1 MVQVAPNSIDDT
13 VDDVIYDCL
22 TPSAP
27 KSFFL
32 FAGAGSGKTRSLV
45 NVLTKFKLNHGNRFR
60 LLRKKVAI
68 ITYTNAAA
76 DEITHRLDHDDIFVV
91 STIHSFSWELVK
103 NFTHD
108 IRYWLKFNLSEEIK
122 ILEEEQSKSRNLNN
136 KTSIARALRIDSKKK
151 RLVHLDNVVR
161 FTYNPNGDNITK
173 DSINH
178 AEVIS
183 MTASFIQSK
192 PLMQDIL
199 TCKFPIIF
207 VDESQD
213 TKKELVD
220 ALFTLQH
227 AKRDCLT
234 LGLFGDTM
242 QRIYSDGKENL
253 GTELPADWLQPAKK
267 MNHRSSKRIINL
279 INDIRKNVDDQKQI
293 PRTEQRDGYVR
304 FFIAKRGSDKSAIE
318 ENVCSEMASVTAD
331 QLWTTDT
338 IDTKFLILEHH
349 MAANRLS
356 FMEFFEPLYRVDR
369 FKTGLI
375 DGSLSSIS
383 LFTKIILPLYDAHKR
398 GDQFSI
404 ARIVKANAPS
414 LTREALLAS
423 VNQVD
428 EIDMMGKKVR
438 NLLDLWE
445 GGRDPKLIEI
455 AKEVYNSSLF
465 QISDNL
471 SLVISKE
478 ARVNALAKEKLHDAA
493 DDEEEEVDDDLL
505 VALGNALQ
513 APFSCIINY
522 HKYISEKS
530 KFGTHQGV
538 KGLEYPRVMV
548 IIDDDEARGFMFSYD
563 KLFGTKDLS
572 ETDKKNLEDR
582 KESGI
587 DRTRR
592 LFYVACSR
600 AKESL
605 AIVAYSDNP
614 EMLKSN
620 ILKFGWFHAGE
631 VSVME

>member
-1 MVQVAPNSIDDT
+1 MIQVSPNSVDDT
-13 VDDVIYDCL
+13 VDEVIYDCL
-22 TPSAP
+22 TPTAP

-45 NVLTKFKLNHGNRFR
+45 NVLTKFKLNHGDKFR

-108 IRYWLKFNLSEEIK
+108 IRKWLESNLSSEIAT
-122 ILEEEQSKSRNLNN
+122 LEEEQSKSRNLNN
-136 KTSIARALRIDSKKK
+136 KTSVGRALRIASKKK
-151 RLVHLDNVVR
+151 RLGHLEKVSK

-173 DSINH
+173 DSVNH

-183 MTASFIQSK
+183 MTAAFILSK

-199 TCKFPIIF
+199 TSKFPVIF

-220 ALFTLQH
+220 ALFAVQQ
-227 AKRDCLT
+227 AKKDCLT

-253 GTELPADWLQPAKK
+253 GIGLPPDWLQPAKK
-267 MNHRSSKRIINL
+267 MNHRSCKRIVNL
-279 INDIRKNVDDQKQI
+279 INDIREGVDSQKQI
-293 PRTEQRDGYVR
+293 PRTEQNDGFVR
-304 FFIAKRGSDKSAIE
+304 FFIAKRGSNKSVTE
-318 ENVCSEMASVTAD
+318 ENVCTEMASATAD
-331 QLWTTDT
+331 QLWTADNTN
-338 IDTKFLILEHH
+338 TKFLILEHH

-356 FMEFFEPLYRVDR
+356 FMEFFEPLYRVDK

-383 LFTKIILPLYDAHKR
+383 LFTKIILPLYEAHNR

-414 LTREALLAS
+414 LTRESLSAS
-423 VNQVD
+423 ADQVD
-428 EIDMMGKKVR
+428 EIGTAAKKVR
-438 NLLDLWE
+438 RLLDLWE
-445 GGRDPKLIEI
+445 QGKDPKLIEI
-455 AKEVYNSSLF
+455 AREVYNSSLF
-465 QISDNL
+465 EISNNL
-471 SLVISKE
+471 ALVISKD
-478 ARVNALAKEKLHDAA
+478 ASLNALSDQKLLDQE
-493 DDEEEEVDDDLL
+493 DEEGVDDDLL
-505 VALGNALQ
+505 VQLENALQ
-513 APFSCIINY
+513 APFSCVVNY
-522 HKYISEKS
+522 QTYISEKS

-572 ETDKKNLEDR
+572 DTDKKNLEDR

-605 AIVAYSDNP
+605 AIVAYADKP
-614 EMLKSN
+614 EILKSN
-620 ILKFGWFHAGE
+620 ILKFGWFQEDE
-631 VSVME
+631 VTIMEN

>member
-1 MVQVAPNSIDDT
+1 MTQVSPNSIDDT

-22 TPSAP
+22 TPTAP

-45 NVLTKFKLNHGNRFR
+45 NVLTKFKLNHGDKFR

-108 IRYWLKFNLSEEIK
+108 IRKWLKSNLSSEITT
-122 ILEEEQSKSRNLNN
+122 LEEEQSKSRNLSN
-136 KTSIARALRIDSKKK
+136 KTSIARALRIESKKK
-151 RLVHLDNVVR
+151 RLAHLEKVIK

-178 AEVIS
+178 SEVIS

-199 TCKFPIIF
+199 TCKFPVIF

-220 ALFTLQH
+220 ALFALQH
-227 AKRDCLT
+227 AKKESIT

-253 GTELPADWLQPAKK
+253 GIGLPPDWRQPAKK

-279 INDIRKNVDDQKQI
+279 INDIREGVDDQKQI
-293 PRTEQRDGYVR
+293 PRAEQKDGFVR
-304 FFIAKRGSDKSAIE
+304 FFIAKRGSNKPVTE
-318 ENVCSEMASVTAD
+318 EKVCSEMAAITAD
-331 QLWTTDT
+331 PLWAADDT
-338 IDTKFLILEHH
+338 NTKFLILEHH

-383 LFTKIILPLYDAHKR
+383 LFTKIILPLYEAHKR
-398 GDQFSI
+398 GDRFSI
-404 ARIVKANAPS
+404 ARIMKSNAPS
-414 LTREALLAS
+414 LTREALFAS
-423 VNQVD
+423 ADQVA
-428 EIDMMGKKVR
+428 EIGMAGAKVR
-438 NLLDLWE
+438 RLLDLWE
-445 GGRDPKLIEI
+445 QGRDPKLIEI
-455 AKEVYNSSLF
+455 AREVHNSSLF
-465 QISDNL
+465 EISDNL
-471 SLVISKE
+471 ALVITKE
-478 ARVNALAKEKLHDAA
+478 AEVNALSDENLLDQ
-493 DDEEEEVDDDLL
+493 EEEEGVDGDLL
-505 VALGNALQ
+505 LQLENALQ
-513 APFSCIINY
+513 APFSCIVNY
-522 HKYISEKS
+522 QAYISEKS

-548 IIDDDEARGFMFSYD
+548 IIDDNEARGFMFSYD
-563 KLFGTKDLS
+563 KLFGTKDLGD
-572 ETDKKNLEDR
+572 TDKKNLEDR

-605 AIVAYSDNP
+605 AIVAYSDKP
-614 EMLKSN
+614 EILKNN
-620 ILKFGWFHAGE
+620 ILKFGWFQADE
-631 VSVME
+631 VKVME